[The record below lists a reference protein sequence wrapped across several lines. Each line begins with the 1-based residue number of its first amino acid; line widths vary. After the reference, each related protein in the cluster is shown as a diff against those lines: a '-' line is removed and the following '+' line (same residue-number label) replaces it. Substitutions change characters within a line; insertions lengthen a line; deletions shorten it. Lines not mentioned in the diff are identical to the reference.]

1 MSSYYAEMNVF
12 MLHTIAVNYGM
23 ENIVNLVLDYSE
35 TIDIIANERVF
46 SLYKHSNNILYGKEI
61 VRYICEILI
70 ISLIFT
76 NNSTNNSYYKQF
88 LINMLRLECQSK
100 EELYLKSI
108 NINIYM
114 YL

>member
-1 MSSYYAEMNVF
+1 MNIF
-12 MLHTIAVNYGM
+12 MLHTIAINYGM

-61 VRYICEILI
+61 IRYICQILI
-70 ISLIFT
+70 ISLIY
-76 NNSTNNSYYKQF
+76 NNNNINNSYYKQF
-88 LINMLRLECQSK
+88 LINTLRLECHSK

-108 NINIYM
+108 
-114 YL
+114 